1 MVSEKKGIWSQ
12 KKGKKVLYQKKKL
25 IVKYLIKKKG
35 QKWKQ
40 HFNKKMIKK

>member
-25 IVKYLIKKKG
+25 IVKYLIKKKRP
-35 QKWKQ
+35 
-40 HFNKKMIKK
+40 KMETTFQQEDD